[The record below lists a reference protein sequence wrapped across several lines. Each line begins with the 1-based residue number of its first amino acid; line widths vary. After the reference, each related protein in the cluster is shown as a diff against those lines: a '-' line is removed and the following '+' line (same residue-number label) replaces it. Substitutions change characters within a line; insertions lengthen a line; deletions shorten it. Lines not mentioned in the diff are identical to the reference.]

1 MSTSSYDGTGRDCYY
16 ATDLSNAN
24 FFSTKDSADAATDA
38 QRVNVYV
45 ERLAAKVSVN
55 IDESDTEKMIKG
67 NVANVYKIGD
77 FEINSTDVDG
87 NVVTDT
93 KTLYA
98 KLVGWGINS
107 TTKDSYVFKHLSM
120 KSDWYST
127 FTNFVWNDSD
137 NHRSYWGDS
146 YNYSN
151 PDFYYPSRYQTSYD
165 DDGEQLKYISG
176 NQISNSFGDSDY
188 CNENTNTASYINV
201 KNLHAIC
208 TSVLVKAYL
217 TDENGTENIFKDDI
231 NTTGEIIKYNG
242 KFYTPLAYRKLVY
255 NTTIGSSVLANYT
268 YGDDDKTVQLTD
280 LQVGDDSILNG
291 RVSLQLTEEAEAYI
305 WKDKSGTLTNNEDIV
320 AAINGFYHDFQKDND
335 AIGYYEG
342 YMYYSIPIEHMNNDL
357 ATGEAVS
364 DAENNVVEAQY
375 GVVRNH
381 LYSLSITGLENV
393 GFGIIDPDEPII
405 PNPIETED
413 YYIGATINI
422 LAWKTVS
429 QSVVL

>member
-107 TTKDSYVFKHLSM
+107 TTKNSYVFKNLM
-120 KSDWYST
+120 KSDWNNT

-137 NHRSYWGDS
+137 NHRSYWGAS
-146 YNYSN
+146 YNYGS

-357 ATGEAVS
+357 ATSDKAS